1 MMPMKRTP
9 EELETAQDAM
19 HPEVDRAIME
29 RDECGHGY
37 ELVAFDL
44 NASLSGGSY
53 LILINNLPAIAE
65 FEIET
70 WGSEYDPDGV
80 IDSIEIEIDSD
91 SAREWM
97 GMETGVHHIVL
108 LAHFASALING
119 DYSGLDDAEIEIVE
133 SLIGD
138 FIDCGPASFGEC
150 EHTGRHGD
158 VATFTYQIN
167 D

>member
-1 MMPMKRTP
+1 MMLRFSPY
-9 EELETAQDAM
+9 ELEAAQDEM

-37 ELVAFDL
+37 ELITYDL
-44 NASLSGGSY
+44 NESCTRGSY
-53 LILINNLPAIAE
+53 LLILNNVPAIAE

-70 WGSEYDPDGV
+70 WGSEYDHDGV
-80 IDSIEIEIDSD
+80 IDSIDIEIDSD

-97 GMETGVHHIVL
+97 NYATGAHHIVL

-119 DYSGLDDAEIEIVE
+119 DYSGLDDTEIETVE
-133 SLIGD
+133 SLAGD